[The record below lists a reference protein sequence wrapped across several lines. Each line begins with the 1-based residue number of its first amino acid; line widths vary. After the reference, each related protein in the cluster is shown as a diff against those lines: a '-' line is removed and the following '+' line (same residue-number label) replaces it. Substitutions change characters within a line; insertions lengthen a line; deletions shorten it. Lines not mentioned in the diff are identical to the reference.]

1 MYQRILVP
9 LDGTDTADLAPRE
22 AMRLAEGG
30 KAHLL
35 LLHVID
41 DYPTMREFA
50 SNEALQDLRAHRR
63 RRGEE
68 LVASRLRMVR
78 EAGLAATDIV
88 CFAMESAPL
97 SILEAAAVNDCDL
110 IVMGSH
116 GRQGVKR
123 AILGSVAE
131 SVCRNSVVPVMVVP
145 SPAGM

>member
-9 LDGTDTADLAPRE
+9 LDGTDTADLALRE
-22 AMRLAEGG
+22 AIRLAHGST
-30 KAHLL
+30 AQLL

-63 RRGEE
+63 RRGEDM
-68 LVASRLRMVR
+68 VASRLSQVR
-78 EAGLAATDIV
+78 EAGLAGTDIV
-88 CFAMESAPL
+88 CFAMESTPA
-97 SILEAAAVNDCDL
+97 SILEAASVNDCGL

-116 GRQGVKR
+116 GRQGIKR

-131 SVCRNSVVPVMVVP
+131 SVCRNSVVPVLVVP
-145 SPAGM
+145 SPAAG